1 MQIWRLLAIIFFS
14 DEIKPLRTIAF
25 NSSSMIYCQVFCH
38 QKFPRCD
45 DYKLQIQWHVN
56 DTRNCLDAIKNC
68 SSKAKETLHKMK
80 ICQKLSKGSDDI
92 NQCKFGNINNDIFLY
107 KTSWEDLLSDVFVHF
122 GRLLF
127 CIFLRWYILKVF
139 LQDFFCTYFCNV
151 L

>member
-1 MQIWRLLAIIFFS
+1 
-14 DEIKPLRTIAF
+14 
-25 NSSSMIYCQVFCH
+25 MIYCQVFCH

-68 SSKAKETLHKMK
+68 SSKAKETLRKMK

-92 NQCKFGNINNDIFLY
+92 NQCKFGNINNDIFCIRRLG
-107 KTSWEDLLSDVFVHF
+107 KIFCLTFFVHF

-127 CIFLRWYILKVF
+127 CIFLR
-139 LQDFFCTYFCNV
+139 
-151 L
+151 